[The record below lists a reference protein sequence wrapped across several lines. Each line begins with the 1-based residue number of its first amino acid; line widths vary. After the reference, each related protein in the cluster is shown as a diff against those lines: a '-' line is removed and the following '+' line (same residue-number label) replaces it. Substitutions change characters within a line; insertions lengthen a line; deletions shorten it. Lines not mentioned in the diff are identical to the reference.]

1 MAALRGYDSGDAVAV
16 LREAGRSHS
25 FPFHNLSFCESH
37 VAADIVRENVNDA
50 RGTENDLQQRKE
62 CNCQLI
68 PDQADVASH
77 C

>member
-1 MAALRGYDSGDAVAV
+1 MLQRILSG
-16 LREAGRSHS
+16 
-25 FPFHNLSFCESH
+25 
-37 VAADIVRENVNDA
+37 ENVNDA

-77 C
+77 CYAGRHRD